1 MKILASVTALN
12 LLTGLSATSFSAHSS
27 NDAQAALA
35 DMSTSS
41 FDVNASSRAERAVE
55 KITIEGAATAND
67 KPVGTFNSPISNLEY
82 DPRVD
87 LQSRNMAEAQAD
99 VTIRGGIFENT
110 GFRVGSATLIDP
122 QTGHYFA
129 EIPIAPE
136 MLSNPSIFT
145 GVDNALYGVNSSV
158 GTVSYGWRPV
168 QTAGSVSVGV
178 GNNNFNLQRVHGAV
192 KLPIDGKPAWHVGV
206 EGEYSR
212 SESDGTIENGD
223 HNFERASGRVQ
234 LTSELSQTDLFYGYQ
249 QKFFGWPNLYT
260 PFNVNET
267 EDLETRLIMLNHL
280 QRYGEGDTASHV
292 EVSAYY
298 RKHNDHYVFSR
309 ENPAAFEAFHETQVK
324 SLALSGSH
332 NASQRISI
340 HYAAQLTRDDIES
353 TTLEN
358 NFTSRDYYKVSVVPE
373 YRTQLNENESVAFR
387 LGGAFDDT
395 NRDDDR
401 FSFVGDISWL
411 KQTNINTSRT
421 IYLSYAEATQ
431 VAGYTAIGG
440 STTSGLFRSNDALQR
455 EVSKNLELGA
465 SFDQLSWK
473 VDTALFYRW
482 DNELTDW
489 TYSFDSTSARS
500 ANPVDIETLGVEL
513 IALKRFDSADVV
525 ASYAYLD
532 KSEDYRSEEVDAS
545 FYALNYPPHRATLG
559 VIWFVSDTVE
569 IRVDNEWRKQE
580 ANALRNGPDSAFFSH
595 ATLTYAP
602 TQIKGLNFVLAV
614 DNLWDERFEEIPGTP
629 GRGDQYSATV
639 TYFW

>member
-1 MKILASVTALN
+1 MFHKTLSLF
-12 LLTGLSATSFSAHSS
+12 LSALPLSVL
-27 NDAQAALA
+27 AAENA
-35 DMSTSS
+35 DVISTET
-41 FDVNASSRAERAVE
+41 AEANVE

-136 MLSNPSIFT
+136 MLTKPSIFT

-158 GTVSYGWRPV
+158 GTVSFGWKAI
-168 QTAGSVSVGV
+168 QKGGSVSIGA
-178 GNNNFNLQRVHGAV
+178 GNNNFNLQRVHGASTM
-192 KLPIDGKPAWHVGV
+192 LLESYPAWSVGI

-212 SESDGTIENGD
+212 SESDGTIANGD
-223 HNFERASGRVQ
+223 HQFERASGRVQ
-234 LTSELSQTDLFYGYQ
+234 LASERSQTDLFYGYQ

-267 EDLETRLIMLNHL
+267 EDIETRLVMLNHR
-280 QRYGEGDTASHV
+280 QGYGEKGMENTV

-298 RKHNDHYVFSR
+298 RENDDHYVFSR
-309 ENPAAFEAFHETQVK
+309 ENPEAFQAFHETEVK
-324 SLALSGSH
+324 SLALSGTH
-332 NASQRISI
+332 NLSQDFGINYS
-340 HYAAQLTRDDIES
+340 AQFTADDIKS

-373 YRTQLNENESVAFR
+373 YRAKLNSNESLTIR

-401 FSFVGDISWL
+401 LSVVGDISWL
-411 KQTNINTSRT
+411 TLRDRHASRT
-421 IYLSYAEATQ
+421 FYVSYAEATQ

-440 STTSGLFRSNDALQR
+440 STTSGLFRSNNQLKR
-455 EVSKNLELGA
+455 EVSKNLEIGA
-465 SFDQLSWK
+465 SFDEQSWK
-473 VDTALFYRW
+473 FDTALFYRW

-500 ANPVDIETLGVEL
+500 ANPVDIETLGVEF
-513 IALKRFDSADVV
+513 IAIKRFDNADVV
-525 ASYAYLD
+525 ASYTYLD
-532 KSEDYRSEEVDAS
+532 KSEDYGIDGVDAS

-559 VIWFVSDTVE
+559 LVWFATDTVE
-569 IRVDNEWRKQE
+569 VRIDNEWRKQE
-580 ANALRNGPDSAFFSH
+580 TNALRNGSDSAFFSH
-595 ATLTYAP
+595 ATLTYSPA
-602 TQIKGLNFVLAV
+602 QIEGLNLVLAV
-614 DNLWDERFEEIPGTP
+614 DNLWNERFEEIPGTP
-629 GRGDQYSATV
+629 GRGEQYSATL

>member
-1 MKILASVTALN
+1 MFHKTLSLF
-12 LLTGLSATSFSAHSS
+12 LSAIPLSVLAAESA
-27 NDAQAALA
+27 DVI
-35 DMSTSS
+35 STET
-41 FDVNASSRAERAVE
+41 AEANVE

-136 MLSNPSIFT
+136 MLTKPSIFT

-158 GTVSYGWRPV
+158 GTVSFGWKPI
-168 QTAGSVSVGV
+168 QKGGSVSIGA
-178 GNNNFNLQRVHGAV
+178 GNNNFNLQRVHGASTM
-192 KLPIDGKPAWHVGV
+192 LLESYPAWSVGI

-212 SESDGTIENGD
+212 SESDGTIANGD
-223 HNFERASGRVQ
+223 HQFERMSGRVQ
-234 LTSELSQTDLFYGYQ
+234 LASERSQTDLFYGYQ

-267 EDLETRLIMLNHL
+267 EDIETRLVMLNHR
-280 QRYGEGDTASHV
+280 QGYGEKGMENTV

-298 RKHNDHYVFSR
+298 RENDDHYVFSR
-309 ENPAAFEAFHETQVK
+309 ENPEAFQAFHETEVK
-324 SLALSGSH
+324 SLALSGTH
-332 NASQRISI
+332 NLSQDFGINYS
-340 HYAAQLTRDDIES
+340 AQFTADDIKS

-373 YRTQLNENESVAFR
+373 YRAKLNSNESLTIR

-401 FSFVGDISWL
+401 LSVVSDISWL
-411 KQTNINTSRT
+411 TQLDRHASRT
-421 IYLSYAEATQ
+421 FYVSYAEATQ

-440 STTSGLFRSNDALQR
+440 STTSGLFRSNNQLKR
-455 EVSKNLELGA
+455 EVSKNLEIGA
-465 SFDQLSWK
+465 SFDKQSWK
-473 VDTALFYRW
+473 FDTALFYRW

-500 ANPVDIETLGVEL
+500 ANPVDIETLGVEF
-513 IALKRFDSADVV
+513 IGIKRFDNADVV
-525 ASYAYLD
+525 ASYTYLD
-532 KSEDYRSEEVDAS
+532 KSEDYGIDGVDAS

-559 VIWFVSDTVE
+559 LVWFAIETVE
-569 IRVDNEWRKQE
+569 VRIDNEWRKQE
-580 ANALRNGPDSAFFSH
+580 TNALRNGSDAAFFSH
-595 ATLTYAP
+595 ATLTYSPA
-602 TQIKGLNFVLAV
+602 QIEGLSLVLAV
-614 DNLWDERFEEIPGTP
+614 DNLWNERFEEIPGTP
-629 GRGDQYSATV
+629 GRGEQYSATL

>member
-1 MKILASVTALN
+1 MFHKTLSLF
-12 LLTGLSATSFSAHSS
+12 LSALPLSVLAAESA
-27 NDAQAALA
+27 DVI
-35 DMSTSS
+35 STEP
-41 FDVNASSRAERAVE
+41 AEANVE

-110 GFRVGSATLIDP
+110 GFQVGSATLIDP

-136 MLSNPSIFT
+136 MLTKPSIFT

-158 GTVSYGWRPV
+158 GTVSFGWKPI
-168 QTAGSVSVGV
+168 QKGGSVSIGA
-178 GNNNFNLQRVHGAV
+178 GNNNFNLQRVHGASTM
-192 KLPIDGKPAWHVGV
+192 LLESYPAWSVGI

-212 SESDGTIENGD
+212 SESDGTIANGD
-223 HNFERASGRVQ
+223 HQFERMSGRVQ
-234 LTSELSQTDLFYGYQ
+234 LASERSQTDLFYGYQ

-267 EDLETRLIMLNHL
+267 EDIETRLVILNHR
-280 QRYGEGDTASHV
+280 QGYGEKGMENTV

-298 RKHNDHYVFSR
+298 RENDDHYVFSR
-309 ENPAAFEAFHETQVK
+309 ENPEAFQAFHETEVK
-324 SLALSGSH
+324 SLALSGTH
-332 NASQRISI
+332 NLSQNFGINYS
-340 HYAAQLTRDDIES
+340 AQFTADDIKS

-373 YRTQLNENESVAFR
+373 YRAKLNSNESLTIR

-401 FSFVGDISWL
+401 LSVVGDISWL
-411 KQTNINTSRT
+411 TQLDRHASRT
-421 IYLSYAEATQ
+421 FYLSYAEATQ

-440 STTSGLFRSNDALQR
+440 STTSGLFRSNNQLKR
-455 EVSKNLELGA
+455 EVSKNLEIGA
-465 SFDQLSWK
+465 SFDEQSWK
-473 VDTALFYRW
+473 FDTALFYRW

-500 ANPVDIETLGVEL
+500 ANPVDIETLGVEF
-513 IALKRFDSADVV
+513 IGIKRFDNADVV
-525 ASYAYLD
+525 ASYTYLD
-532 KSEDYRSEEVDAS
+532 KSEDYGIDGVDAS

-559 VIWFVSDTVE
+559 LVWFATDTVE
-569 IRVDNEWRKQE
+569 VRIDNEWRKQE
-580 ANALRNGPDSAFFSH
+580 TNALRNGSDAAFFSH
-595 ATLTYAP
+595 ATLTYSPA
-602 TQIKGLNFVLAV
+602 QIEGLNLVLAV
-614 DNLWDERFEEIPGTP
+614 DNLWNERFEEIPGTP
-629 GRGDQYSATV
+629 GRGEQYSATL

>member
-1 MKILASVTALN
+1 MFHKTLSLF
-12 LLTGLSATSFSAHSS
+12 LSALPLSVLAAESA
-27 NDAQAALA
+27 DVI
-35 DMSTSS
+35 STEP
-41 FDVNASSRAERAVE
+41 AEANVE

-136 MLSNPSIFT
+136 MLTKPSIFT

-158 GTVSYGWRPV
+158 GTVSFGWKPI
-168 QTAGSVSVGV
+168 QKGGSVSIGA
-178 GNNNFNLQRVHGAV
+178 GNNNFNLQRVHGASTM
-192 KLPIDGKPAWHVGV
+192 LLESHPAWSAGI

-212 SESDGTIENGD
+212 SESDGTIANGD
-223 HNFERASGRVQ
+223 HQFERASGRVQ
-234 LTSELSQTDLFYGYQ
+234 LASERSQTDLFYGFQ

-267 EDLETRLIMLNHL
+267 EDIETRLVMLNHR
-280 QRYGEGDTASHV
+280 QGYGEKGMENTV

-298 RKHNDHYVFSR
+298 RENDDHYVFSR
-309 ENPAAFEAFHETQVK
+309 ENPEAFQAFHETEVK
-324 SLALSGSH
+324 SLALSGTH
-332 NASQRISI
+332 NLSQDFGINYS
-340 HYAAQLTRDDIES
+340 AQFTADDIKS

-373 YRTQLNENESVAFR
+373 YRAKLNSNESLTIR

-401 FSFVGDISWL
+401 LSVVGDISWL
-411 KQTNINTSRT
+411 TQLDRHASRT
-421 IYLSYAEATQ
+421 FYVSYAEATQ

-440 STTSGLFRSNDALQR
+440 STTSGLFRSNNQLKR
-455 EVSKNLELGA
+455 EVSKNLEIGA
-465 SFDQLSWK
+465 SFDDQSWK
-473 VDTALFYRW
+473 FDTALFYRW

-500 ANPVDIETLGVEL
+500 ANPVDIETLGVEF
-513 IALKRFDSADVV
+513 IAIKRFDNADVV
-525 ASYAYLD
+525 ASYTYLD
-532 KSEDYRSEEVDAS
+532 KSEDYGIDGVDAS

-559 VIWFVSDTVE
+559 LVWFATDTVE
-569 IRVDNEWRKQE
+569 VRIDNEWRKQE
-580 ANALRNGPDSAFFSH
+580 TNALRNGSDSAFFSH
-595 ATLTYAP
+595 ATLTYSPA
-602 TQIKGLNFVLAV
+602 QIEGLNLVLAV
-614 DNLWDERFEEIPGTP
+614 DNLWNERFEEIPGTP
-629 GRGDQYSATV
+629 GRGEQYSATL

>member
-1 MKILASVTALN
+1 MFHKTLSLF
-12 LLTGLSATSFSAHSS
+12 LSALPLSVL
-27 NDAQAALA
+27 AAENA
-35 DMSTSS
+35 DVISTET
-41 FDVNASSRAERAVE
+41 AEANVE

-136 MLSNPSIFT
+136 MLTKPSIFT

-158 GTVSYGWRPV
+158 GTVSFGWKPI
-168 QTAGSVSVGV
+168 QKGGSVSIGA
-178 GNNNFNLQRVHGAV
+178 GNNNFNLQRVHGASTM
-192 KLPIDGKPAWHVGV
+192 LLESYPAWSVGI

-212 SESDGTIENGD
+212 SESDGTIANGD
-223 HNFERASGRVQ
+223 HQFERMSGRVQ
-234 LTSELSQTDLFYGYQ
+234 LASERSQTDLFYGFQ

-267 EDLETRLIMLNHL
+267 EDIETRLVMLNHR
-280 QRYGEGDTASHV
+280 QGYGEKGMENTV

-298 RKHNDHYVFSR
+298 RENDDHYVFSR
-309 ENPAAFEAFHETQVK
+309 ENPEAFQAFHETEVK
-324 SLALSGSH
+324 SLALSGTH
-332 NASQRISI
+332 NLSQDFGINYS
-340 HYAAQLTRDDIES
+340 AQFTADDIKS

-373 YRTQLNENESVAFR
+373 YRAKLNSNESLTIR

-401 FSFVGDISWL
+401 LSVVGDISWL
-411 KQTNINTSRT
+411 TQLDRHASRT
-421 IYLSYAEATQ
+421 FYVSYAEATQ

-440 STTSGLFRSNDALQR
+440 STTSGLFRSNNQLKR
-455 EVSKNLELGA
+455 EVSKNLEIGA
-465 SFDQLSWK
+465 SFDDQSWK
-473 VDTALFYRW
+473 FDTALFYRW

-500 ANPVDIETLGVEL
+500 ANPVDIETLGVEF
-513 IALKRFDSADVV
+513 IAIKRFDNADVV
-525 ASYAYLD
+525 ASYTYLD
-532 KSEDYRSEEVDAS
+532 KSEDYGIDGVDAS

-559 VIWFVSDTVE
+559 LVWFATDTVE
-569 IRVDNEWRKQE
+569 VRIDNEWRKQE
-580 ANALRNGPDSAFFSH
+580 TNALRNGSDSAFFSH
-595 ATLTYAP
+595 ATLTYSPA
-602 TQIKGLNFVLAV
+602 QIEGLNLVLAV
-614 DNLWDERFEEIPGTP
+614 DNLWNERFEEIPGTP
-629 GRGDQYSATV
+629 GRGEQYSATL

>member
-1 MKILASVTALN
+1 MRHTTLFLFACTLPFTSMAAENGDTSVAN
-12 LLTGLSATSFSAHSS
+12 GSVNS
-27 NDAQAALA
+27 NEQG
-35 DMSTSS
+35 
-41 FDVNASSRAERAVE
+41 VER
-55 KITIEGAATAND
+55 ITIEGAATANN

-136 MLSNPSIFT
+136 MLTKPSIFT
-145 GVDNALYGVNSSV
+145 GVNNALYGVNSSV
-158 GTVSYGWRPV
+158 GTVSFGWRPL
-168 QTAGSVSVGV
+168 QTSGSVSLGV

-192 KLPIDGKPAWHVGV
+192 KHKLDNHSGWSVGM

-212 SESDGTIENGD
+212 SESDGTIANGD

-234 LTSELSQTDLFYGYQ
+234 LASDVAQTDLFYGYQ

-267 EDLETRLIMLNHL
+267 EDIETRLVMLNHK
-280 QRYGEGDTASHV
+280 QRYGEKGLGNTF

-298 RKHNDHYVFSR
+298 RENNDHYVFSR
-309 ENPAAFEAFHETQVK
+309 ENPEAFQAFHETKVK
-324 SLALSGSH
+324 SLALSGIH
-332 NASQRISI
+332 SI
-340 HYAAQLTRDDIES
+340 LPDFGINYSAQFTADDITS

-358 NFTSRDYYKVSVVPE
+358 NFTSRDYYKISVVPE
-373 YRTQLNENESVAFR
+373 YRTQLNNNESLTVR
-387 LGGAFDDT
+387 LGGTFDDT

-401 FSFVGDISWL
+401 LSFVGDISWL
-411 KQTNINTSRT
+411 TQSGSNASRT
-421 IYLSYAEATQ
+421 LYLSFAEATQ

-440 STTSGLFRSNDALQR
+440 STTSGLFRSNNQLQR
-455 EVSKNLELGA
+455 EVSKNLEFGV
-465 SFDQLSWK
+465 SFEQSSFK
-473 VDTALFYRW
+473 VDTAVFYRW

-489 TYSFDSTSARS
+489 TYSFDATSARS
-500 ANPVDIETLGVEL
+500 ANPVDIETLGAEI
-513 IALKRFDSADVV
+513 IAVKRFDSADVV
-525 ASYAYLD
+525 ASYTYLD
-532 KSEDYRSEEVDAS
+532 KSEDYGIDGVDAS

-559 VIWFVSDTVE
+559 LVWFATDTVE
-569 IRVDNEWRKQE
+569 VRVDNEWRKQE
-580 ANALRNGPDSAFFSH
+580 TNALRNGDDSAFFSH
-595 ATLTYAP
+595 VTFTYSLA
-602 TQIKGLNFVLAV
+602 QIEGLNLVLAV

>member
-1 MKILASVTALN
+1 MFHKTLSLF
-12 LLTGLSATSFSAHSS
+12 LSAIPLSVL
-27 NDAQAALA
+27 AAENA
-35 DMSTSS
+35 DVISTET
-41 FDVNASSRAERAVE
+41 AEANVE

-136 MLSNPSIFT
+136 MLTKPSIFT

-158 GTVSYGWRPV
+158 GTVSFGWKPI
-168 QTAGSVSVGV
+168 QKGGSVSIGA
-178 GNNNFNLQRVHGAV
+178 GSNNFNLQRVHGASTM
-192 KLPIDGKPAWHVGV
+192 LLESYPAWSVGI

-212 SESDGTIENGD
+212 SESDGTIANGD
-223 HNFERASGRVQ
+223 HQFERASGRVQ
-234 LTSELSQTDLFYGYQ
+234 LASERSQTDLFYGFQ

-267 EDLETRLIMLNHL
+267 EDIETRLVILNHR
-280 QRYGEGDTASHV
+280 QGYGEKGMENTV

-298 RKHNDHYVFSR
+298 RENDDHYVFSR
-309 ENPAAFEAFHETQVK
+309 ENPEAFQAFHETEVK
-324 SLALSGSH
+324 SLALSGTH
-332 NASQRISI
+332 NLSQDFCINYS
-340 HYAAQLTRDDIES
+340 AQFTADDIKS

-373 YRTQLNENESVAFR
+373 YRAKLNSNESLTIR

-401 FSFVGDISWL
+401 LSVVGDISWL
-411 KQTNINTSRT
+411 TQLDRHASRT
-421 IYLSYAEATQ
+421 FYVSYAEATQ

-440 STTSGLFRSNDALQR
+440 STTSGLFRSNNQLKR
-455 EVSKNLELGA
+455 EVSKNLEIGA
-465 SFDQLSWK
+465 SFDKQSWK
-473 VDTALFYRW
+473 FDTALFYRW

-500 ANPVDIETLGVEL
+500 ANPVDIETLGVEF
-513 IALKRFDSADVV
+513 IGIKRFDNADVV
-525 ASYAYLD
+525 ASYTYLD
-532 KSEDYRSEEVDAS
+532 KSEDYGIDGVDAS

-559 VIWFVSDTVE
+559 LVWFATETVE
-569 IRVDNEWRKQE
+569 VRIDNEWRKQE
-580 ANALRNGPDSAFFSH
+580 TNALRNGSDAAFFSH
-595 ATLTYAP
+595 ATLTYSPA
-602 TQIKGLNFVLAV
+602 QIEGLSLLLAV
-614 DNLWDERFEEIPGTP
+614 DNLWNERFEEIPGTP
-629 GRGDQYSATV
+629 GRGEQYSATL

>member
-1 MKILASVTALN
+1 MFHKTLFLF
-12 LLTGLSATSFSAHSS
+12 LSALPLSVL
-27 NDAQAALA
+27 AAENA
-35 DMSTSS
+35 DVISTET
-41 FDVNASSRAERAVE
+41 AEANVE

-136 MLSNPSIFT
+136 MLTKPSIFT

-158 GTVSYGWRPV
+158 GTVSFGWKPI
-168 QTAGSVSVGV
+168 QKGGSVSIGA
-178 GNNNFNLQRVHGAV
+178 GNNNFNLQRVHGASTM
-192 KLPIDGKPAWHVGV
+192 LLESYPAWSVGI

-212 SESDGTIENGD
+212 SESDGTIANGD
-223 HNFERASGRVQ
+223 HQFERMSGRVQ
-234 LTSELSQTDLFYGYQ
+234 LASERSQTDLFYGYQ

-267 EDLETRLIMLNHL
+267 EDIETRLVMLNHR
-280 QRYGEGDTASHV
+280 QGYGEKGMENTV

-298 RKHNDHYVFSR
+298 RENDDHYVFSR
-309 ENPAAFEAFHETQVK
+309 ENPEAFQAFHETEVK
-324 SLALSGSH
+324 SLAVSGTHNLSQDFGINYS
-332 NASQRISI
+332 
-340 HYAAQLTRDDIES
+340 AQFTADDIKS

-373 YRTQLNENESVAFR
+373 YRAKLNSNESLTVR

-401 FSFVGDISWL
+401 LSVVGDISWL
-411 KQTNINTSRT
+411 TQLDRHASRT
-421 IYLSYAEATQ
+421 FYVSYAEATQ

-440 STTSGLFRSNDALQR
+440 STTSGLFRSNNQLKR
-455 EVSKNLELGA
+455 EVSKNLEIGA
-465 SFDQLSWK
+465 SFDDQSWK
-473 VDTALFYRW
+473 FDTALFYRW

-500 ANPVDIETLGVEL
+500 ANPVDIETLGVEF
-513 IALKRFDSADVV
+513 IAIKRFDNADVV
-525 ASYAYLD
+525 ASYTYLD
-532 KSEDYRSEEVDAS
+532 KSEDYGIDGVDAS

-559 VIWFVSDTVE
+559 LVWFATDTVE
-569 IRVDNEWRKQE
+569 VRIDNEWRKQE
-580 ANALRNGPDSAFFSH
+580 TNALRNGSDSAFFSH
-595 ATLTYAP
+595 ATLTYSPA
-602 TQIKGLNFVLAV
+602 QIEGLNLVLAV
-614 DNLWDERFEEIPGTP
+614 DNLWNERFEEIPGTP
-629 GRGDQYSATV
+629 GRGEQYSATL

>member
-1 MKILASVTALN
+1 MFHKTLSLF
-12 LLTGLSATSFSAHSS
+12 LSAIPLSVLAAESA
-27 NDAQAALA
+27 DVI
-35 DMSTSS
+35 STEP
-41 FDVNASSRAERAVE
+41 AEANVE

-136 MLSNPSIFT
+136 MLTKPSIFT

-158 GTVSYGWRPV
+158 GTVSFGWKPI
-168 QTAGSVSVGV
+168 QKGGSVSIGA
-178 GNNNFNLQRVHGAV
+178 GNNNFNLQRVHGASTM
-192 KLPIDGKPAWHVGV
+192 LLESYPAWSVGI

-212 SESDGTIENGD
+212 SESDGTIANGD
-223 HNFERASGRVQ
+223 HQFERMSGRVQ
-234 LTSELSQTDLFYGYQ
+234 LASERSQTDLFYGYQ

-267 EDLETRLIMLNHL
+267 EDIETRLVMLNHR
-280 QRYGEGDTASHV
+280 QGYGEKGMENTV

-298 RKHNDHYVFSR
+298 RENDDHYVFSR
-309 ENPAAFEAFHETQVK
+309 ENPEAFQAFHETEVK
-324 SLALSGSH
+324 SLALSGTH
-332 NASQRISI
+332 NLSQDFGINYS
-340 HYAAQLTRDDIES
+340 AQFTADDIKS

-358 NFTSRDYYKVSVVPE
+358 NFTSRDYYKVSVVPK
-373 YRTQLNENESVAFR
+373 YRAKLNSNQSLTIR

-401 FSFVGDISWL
+401 LSVVGDISWL
-411 KQTNINTSRT
+411 TQLDRHASRT
-421 IYLSYAEATQ
+421 FYISYAEATQ

-440 STTSGLFRSNDALQR
+440 STTSGLFRSNNQLKR
-455 EVSKNLELGA
+455 EVSKNLEIGA
-465 SFDQLSWK
+465 SFDKQSWK
-473 VDTALFYRW
+473 FDTALFYRW

-500 ANPVDIETLGVEL
+500 ANPVDIETLGVEF
-513 IALKRFDSADVV
+513 IGIKRFDNADVV
-525 ASYAYLD
+525 ASYTYLD
-532 KSEDYRSEEVDAS
+532 KSEDYGIDGVDAS

-559 VIWFVSDTVE
+559 LVWFATDTVE
-569 IRVDNEWRKQE
+569 VRIDNEWRKQE
-580 ANALRNGPDSAFFSH
+580 TNALRNGSDSAFFSH
-595 ATLTYAP
+595 ATLTYSPA
-602 TQIKGLNFVLAV
+602 QIEGLNLVLAV
-614 DNLWDERFEEIPGTP
+614 DNLWNERFEEIPGTP
-629 GRGDQYSATV
+629 GRGEQYSATL

>member
-1 MKILASVTALN
+1 MFHKTLSLFLSALPLSVLAAENADVISTVTAEAN
-12 LLTGLSATSFSAHSS
+12 
-27 NDAQAALA
+27 
-35 DMSTSS
+35 
-41 FDVNASSRAERAVE
+41 VE

-136 MLSNPSIFT
+136 MLTKPSIFT

-158 GTVSYGWRPV
+158 GTVSFGWKPI
-168 QTAGSVSVGV
+168 QKGGSVSIGA
-178 GNNNFNLQRVHGAV
+178 GNNNFNLQRVHGASTM
-192 KLPIDGKPAWHVGV
+192 LLESYPAWSVGI

-212 SESDGTIENGD
+212 SESDGTIANGD
-223 HNFERASGRVQ
+223 HQFERMSGRVQ
-234 LTSELSQTDLFYGYQ
+234 LASERSQTDLFYGFQ

-267 EDLETRLIMLNHL
+267 EDIETRLVMLNHR
-280 QRYGEGDTASHV
+280 QGYGEKGMENTV

-298 RKHNDHYVFSR
+298 RENDDHYVFSR
-309 ENPAAFEAFHETQVK
+309 ENPEAFQAFHETEVK
-324 SLALSGSH
+324 SLALSGTH
-332 NASQRISI
+332 NLSQDFGINYS
-340 HYAAQLTRDDIES
+340 AQFTADDIKS

-373 YRTQLNENESVAFR
+373 YRAKLNSNESLTVR

-401 FSFVGDISWL
+401 LSVVGDISWL
-411 KQTNINTSRT
+411 TQLDRHASRT
-421 IYLSYAEATQ
+421 FYVSYAEATQ

-440 STTSGLFRSNDALQR
+440 STTSGLFRSNNQLKR
-455 EVSKNLELGA
+455 EVSKNLEIGA
-465 SFDQLSWK
+465 SFDDQSWK
-473 VDTALFYRW
+473 FDTALFYRW

-500 ANPVDIETLGVEL
+500 ANPVDIETLGVEF
-513 IALKRFDSADVV
+513 IAIKRFDNADVV
-525 ASYAYLD
+525 ASYTYLD
-532 KSEDYRSEEVDAS
+532 KSEDYGIDGVDAS

-559 VIWFVSDTVE
+559 LVWFATDTVE
-569 IRVDNEWRKQE
+569 VRIDNEWRKQE
-580 ANALRNGPDSAFFSH
+580 TNALRNGSDSAFFSH
-595 ATLTYAP
+595 ATLTYSPA
-602 TQIKGLNFVLAV
+602 QIEGLNLVLAV
-614 DNLWDERFEEIPGTP
+614 DNLWNERFEEIPGTP
-629 GRGDQYSATV
+629 GRGEQYSATL

>member
-1 MKILASVTALN
+1 MFHKTLSLF
-12 LLTGLSATSFSAHSS
+12 LSALPLSVL
-27 NDAQAALA
+27 AAENA
-35 DMSTSS
+35 DVISTET
-41 FDVNASSRAERAVE
+41 AEANVE

-136 MLSNPSIFT
+136 MLTKPSIFT
-145 GVDNALYGVNSSV
+145 GVNNALYGVNSSV
-158 GTVSYGWRPV
+158 GTVSFAWKPIQEG
-168 QTAGSVSVGV
+168 GSVSIGA
-178 GNNNFNLQRVHGAV
+178 GNNNFNLQRVHGASTM
-192 KLPIDGKPAWHVGV
+192 LLESHPAWSAGI

-212 SESDGTIENGD
+212 SESDGTIANGD
-223 HNFERASGRVQ
+223 HQFERASGRVQ
-234 LTSELSQTDLFYGYQ
+234 LASERSQTDLFYGFQ

-267 EDLETRLIMLNHL
+267 EDIETRLVMLNHR
-280 QRYGEGDTASHV
+280 QGYGEKGMENTV

-298 RKHNDHYVFSR
+298 RENDDHYVFSR
-309 ENPAAFEAFHETQVK
+309 ENPEAFQAFHETEVK
-324 SLALSGSH
+324 SFALSGTH
-332 NASQRISI
+332 NLSQDFGINYS
-340 HYAAQLTRDDIES
+340 AQFTADDIKS

-373 YRTQLNENESVAFR
+373 YRAKLNSNESLTIR

-401 FSFVGDISWL
+401 LSVVGDISWL
-411 KQTNINTSRT
+411 TQLDRHASRT
-421 IYLSYAEATQ
+421 FYVSYAEATQ

-440 STTSGLFRSNDALQR
+440 STTSGLFRSNNQLKR
-455 EVSKNLELGA
+455 EASKNLEIGA
-465 SFDQLSWK
+465 SFDKQSWK
-473 VDTALFYRW
+473 FDTALFYRW

-500 ANPVDIETLGVEL
+500 ANPVDIETLGVEF
-513 IALKRFDSADVV
+513 IAIKRFDNADVV
-525 ASYAYLD
+525 ASYTYLD
-532 KSEDYRSEEVDAS
+532 KSEDYGIDGVDAS
-545 FYALNYPPHRATLG
+545 FYALNYPPHRVTLG
-559 VIWFVSDTVE
+559 LVWFATDTVE
-569 IRVDNEWRKQE
+569 VRIDNEWRKQE
-580 ANALRNGPDSAFFSH
+580 TNALRNGSDAAFFSH
-595 ATLTYAP
+595 ATLTYSPA
-602 TQIKGLNFVLAV
+602 QFEGLNLVLAV
-614 DNLWDERFEEIPGTP
+614 DNLWNERFEEIPGTP
-629 GRGDQYSATV
+629 GRGEQYSATL

>member
-1 MKILASVTALN
+1 MRHTTLFLFACTLPFTSMAAENVDTSVAN
-12 LLTGLSATSFSAHSS
+12 GSVNS
-27 NDAQAALA
+27 NEQG
-35 DMSTSS
+35 
-41 FDVNASSRAERAVE
+41 VER
-55 KITIEGAATAND
+55 ITIEGAATANN

-136 MLSNPSIFT
+136 MLTKPSIFT
-145 GVDNALYGVNSSV
+145 GVNNALYGVNSSV
-158 GTVSYGWRPV
+158 GTVSFGWRPL
-168 QTAGSVSVGV
+168 QTSGSVSLGV

-192 KLPIDGKPAWHVGV
+192 KHKLDDYSGWSVGM

-212 SESDGTIENGD
+212 SESDGTIANGD

-234 LTSELSQTDLFYGYQ
+234 LASEVAQTDLFYGYQ

-267 EDLETRLIMLNHL
+267 EDIETRLVMLNHK
-280 QRYGEGDTASHV
+280 QRYGEKSLGNTF

-298 RKHNDHYVFSR
+298 RKNNDHYVFSR
-309 ENPAAFEAFHETQVK
+309 ENPEAFQAFHETEVK
-324 SLALSGSH
+324 SLALSGIH
-332 NASQRISI
+332 RILPDFGINYS
-340 HYAAQLTRDDIES
+340 AQFTADDITS

-358 NFTSRDYYKVSVVPE
+358 NFTSRDYYKISVVPE
-373 YRTQLNENESVAFR
+373 YRTQLNSNESLTVR
-387 LGGAFDDT
+387 LGGTFDDT

-401 FSFVGDISWL
+401 LSFVGDISWL
-411 KQTNINTSRT
+411 TQSGNNASRT
-421 IYLSYAEATQ
+421 LYLSFAEATQ

-440 STTSGLFRSNDALQR
+440 STTSGLFRSNNQLQR
-455 EVSKNLELGA
+455 EVSKNLEFGA
-465 SFDQLSWK
+465 SFDQSSFK
-473 VDTALFYRW
+473 IDTAVFYRW

-489 TYSFDSTSARS
+489 TYSFDATSARS
-500 ANPVDIETLGVEL
+500 ANPVDIETLGAEI
-513 IALKRFDSADVV
+513 IAVKRFDSADVV
-525 ASYAYLD
+525 ASYTYLD
-532 KSEDYRSEEVDAS
+532 KSEDYGIDGVDAS

-559 VIWFVSDTVE
+559 LVWFATDTLEV
-569 IRVDNEWRKQE
+569 RVDNEWRKQE
-580 ANALRNGPDSAFFSH
+580 TNALRSGSDSAFFSH
-595 ATLTYAP
+595 ATLTYSPA
-602 TQIKGLNFVLAV
+602 QIEGLNLVLAV

>member
-1 MKILASVTALN
+1 MFHKTLSLFLSALPLSVLAAENADVISTVTAEAN
-12 LLTGLSATSFSAHSS
+12 
-27 NDAQAALA
+27 
-35 DMSTSS
+35 
-41 FDVNASSRAERAVE
+41 VE

-136 MLSNPSIFT
+136 MLTKPSIFT

-158 GTVSYGWRPV
+158 GTVSFGWKPI
-168 QTAGSVSVGV
+168 QKGGSVSIGA
-178 GNNNFNLQRVHGAV
+178 GNNNFNLQRVHGASTM
-192 KLPIDGKPAWHVGV
+192 LLESYPAWSVGI

-212 SESDGTIENGD
+212 SESDGTIANGD
-223 HNFERASGRVQ
+223 HQFERMSGRVQ
-234 LTSELSQTDLFYGYQ
+234 LASERSQTDLFYGFQ

-267 EDLETRLIMLNHL
+267 EDIETRLVMLNHR
-280 QRYGEGDTASHV
+280 QGYGEKGMENTV

-298 RKHNDHYVFSR
+298 RENDDHYVFSR
-309 ENPAAFEAFHETQVK
+309 ENPEAFQAFHETEVK
-324 SLALSGSH
+324 SLALSGTH
-332 NASQRISI
+332 NLSQDFGINYS
-340 HYAAQLTRDDIES
+340 AQFTADDIKS

-373 YRTQLNENESVAFR
+373 YRAKLNSNESLTIR

-401 FSFVGDISWL
+401 LSVVGDISWL
-411 KQTNINTSRT
+411 TQLDRHASRT
-421 IYLSYAEATQ
+421 FYVSYAEATQ

-440 STTSGLFRSNDALQR
+440 STTSGLFRSNNQLKR
-455 EVSKNLELGA
+455 EVSKNLEIGA
-465 SFDQLSWK
+465 SFDDQLWK
-473 VDTALFYRW
+473 FDTALFYRW

-500 ANPVDIETLGVEL
+500 ANPVDIETLGVEF
-513 IALKRFDSADVV
+513 IAIKRFDNADVV
-525 ASYAYLD
+525 ASYTYLD
-532 KSEDYRSEEVDAS
+532 KSEDYGIDGVVAS

-559 VIWFVSDTVE
+559 LVWFATDTVE
-569 IRVDNEWRKQE
+569 VRIDNEWRKQE
-580 ANALRNGPDSAFFSH
+580 TNALRNGSDSAFFSH
-595 ATLTYAP
+595 ATLTYSPA
-602 TQIKGLNFVLAV
+602 QIEGLNLVLAV
-614 DNLWDERFEEIPGTP
+614 DNLWNERFEEIPGTP
-629 GRGDQYSATV
+629 GRGEQYSATL

>member
-1 MKILASVTALN
+1 MFHKTLSLFLSALPLSVLAAENADVISTVTAEAN
-12 LLTGLSATSFSAHSS
+12 
-27 NDAQAALA
+27 
-35 DMSTSS
+35 
-41 FDVNASSRAERAVE
+41 VE

-136 MLSNPSIFT
+136 MLTKPSIFT

-158 GTVSYGWRPV
+158 GTVSFGWKPI
-168 QTAGSVSVGV
+168 QKGGSVSIGA
-178 GNNNFNLQRVHGAV
+178 GNNYFNLQRVHGASTM
-192 KLPIDGKPAWHVGV
+192 LLESYPAWSVGI

-212 SESDGTIENGD
+212 SESDGTIANGD
-223 HNFERASGRVQ
+223 HQFERMSGRVQ
-234 LTSELSQTDLFYGYQ
+234 LASERSQTDLFYGFQ

-267 EDLETRLIMLNHL
+267 EDIETRLVMLNHR
-280 QRYGEGDTASHV
+280 QGYGEKGMENTV

-298 RKHNDHYVFSR
+298 RENDDHYVFSR
-309 ENPAAFEAFHETQVK
+309 ENPEAFQAFHETEVK
-324 SLALSGSH
+324 SLALSGTH
-332 NASQRISI
+332 NLSQDFGINYS
-340 HYAAQLTRDDIES
+340 AQFTADDIKS

-373 YRTQLNENESVAFR
+373 YRAKLNSNESLTIR

-401 FSFVGDISWL
+401 LSVVGDISWL
-411 KQTNINTSRT
+411 TQLDRHASRT
-421 IYLSYAEATQ
+421 FYVSYAEATQ

-440 STTSGLFRSNDALQR
+440 STTSGLFRSNNQLKR
-455 EVSKNLELGA
+455 EVSKNLEIGA
-465 SFDQLSWK
+465 SFDDQSWK
-473 VDTALFYRW
+473 FDTALFYRW

-500 ANPVDIETLGVEL
+500 ANPVDIETLGVEF
-513 IALKRFDSADVV
+513 IAIKRFDNADVV
-525 ASYAYLD
+525 ASYTYLD
-532 KSEDYRSEEVDAS
+532 KSEDYGIDGVDAS

-559 VIWFVSDTVE
+559 LVWFATDTVE
-569 IRVDNEWRKQE
+569 VRIDNEWRKQE
-580 ANALRNGPDSAFFSH
+580 TNALRNGSDSAFFSH
-595 ATLTYAP
+595 ATLTYSPA
-602 TQIKGLNFVLAV
+602 QIEGLNLVLAV
-614 DNLWDERFEEIPGTP
+614 DNLWNERFEEIPGTP
-629 GRGDQYSATV
+629 GRGEQYSATL